1 MASLKSTAARGR
13 TKAKATHEST
23 HESHEVQNASETDN
37 GSLVESPELLTKNT
51 PNTEVGSPSPTQNGE
66 SGNGTPDP
74 VLNANPKAGRSPSR
88 RRAASGEEAVKPLT
102 GRALLQKLKECA
114 HLPIREQARQCGYLS
129 RTKSAGGAHEKAN
142 LVDFYQA
149 QVEARGHILEPK
161 THRDR
166 RGREPANRVTV
177 HKNGQIVI
185 GVAYTQMMGLKPGDE
200 FEIKLGY
207 KHIRLNQLDGG
218 DAVG

>member
-1 MASLKSTAARGR
+1 MESAELKNADVAPNPDTDPVDDNAA
-13 TKAKATHEST
+13 E
-23 HESHEVQNASETDN
+23 
-37 GSLVESPELLTKNT
+37 
-51 PNTEVGSPSPTQNGE
+51 NGE
-66 SGNGTPDP
+66 LSNGTQAT
-74 VLNANPKAGRSPSR
+74 VLNSKRKMGRPISR
-88 RRAASGEEAVKPLT
+88 RRSEQGVDVVKPLT

-114 HLPIREQARQCGYLS
+114 HLPIREQARRCGYLS
-129 RTKSAGGAHEKAN
+129 RAKSPDGGHEKAN

-161 THRDR
+161 TQRDR

-185 GVAYTQMMGLKPGDE
+185 GVAYTQMMGLAPGDE

-218 DAVG
+218 EDLG

>member
-1 MASLKSTAARGR
+1 MDSLKSTAARGR
-13 TKAKATHEST
+13 AKAKAALES
-23 HESHEVQNASETDN
+23 QNASETDN
-37 GSLVESPELLTKNT
+37 GIAVESPELLTKNT
-51 PNTEVGSPSPTQNGE
+51 EAVPHSPTQNGE
-66 SGNGTPDP
+66 ASNGTQTA
-74 VLNANPKAGRSPSR
+74 VLQPNPKASRTVSR
-88 RRAASGEEAVKPLT
+88 RRAAPEEEVVKPLT

-129 RTKSAGGAHEKAN
+129 RTKSSSGAHEKAN

-185 GVAYTQMMGLKPGDE
+185 GVAYTQMMGLQPGDE

-207 KHIRLNQLDGG
+207 KHIRLNQLDDREALG
-218 DAVG
+218 